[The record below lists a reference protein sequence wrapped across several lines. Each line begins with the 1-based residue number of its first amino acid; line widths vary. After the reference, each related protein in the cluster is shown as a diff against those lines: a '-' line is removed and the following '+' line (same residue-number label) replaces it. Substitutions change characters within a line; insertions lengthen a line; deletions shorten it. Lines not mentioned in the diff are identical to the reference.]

1 MFWPLTTWSSDCH
14 LLIACSQMKPSS
26 HLPALISV
34 KYRRLTLS
42 WCPTPLAGLHSLVF
56 PQGSLSSSQKCVS
69 ATETYRDV
77 IDYIT
82 EEWDRGE
89 WRRREKRS
97 TANEMKVLS
106 FLFSKIS
113 FAAAPALKDCSHGL
127 FSAMILKWV
136 TSHPFLQHFPLKF
149 QWCFI
154 DVCRVVS
161 SLFHSLCDPL
171 KAGLSRPHLSLQSQT
186 KKNK

>member
-1 MFWPLTTWSSDCH
+1 MDSFDLLATQGTLKRVFSSTTVWKHQFLGTYNYLIMFWPLTTWSYDSH
-14 LLIACSQMKPSS
+14 LLITCSQMKPSS

-42 WCPTPLAGLHSLVF
+42 WRSTPLAGLHSLVF

-89 WRRREKRS
+89 WRRREKRN

-113 FAAAPALKDCSHGL
+113 FAAARGLKDCSHGL
-127 FSAMILKWV
+127 FSAVILK
-136 TSHPFLQHFPLKF
+136 
-149 QWCFI
+149 
-154 DVCRVVS
+154 
-161 SLFHSLCDPL
+161 
-171 KAGLSRPHLSLQSQT
+171 
-186 KKNK
+186 